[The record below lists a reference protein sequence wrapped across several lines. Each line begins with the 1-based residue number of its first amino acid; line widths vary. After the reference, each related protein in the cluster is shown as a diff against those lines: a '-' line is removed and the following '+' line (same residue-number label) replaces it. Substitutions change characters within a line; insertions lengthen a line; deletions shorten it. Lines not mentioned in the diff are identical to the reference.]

1 MQMKPTSW
9 CHSAKSSWSNLHLL
23 AAKRAAAAAV
33 QQPFLV
39 YCCLFALLL
48 TPRRDWLYIV

>member
-23 AAKRAAAAAV
+23 AAKRAAAAV